1 MKKYFNLTDLVQ
13 KKKKIKKRMTGSRY
27 FKLSALL
34 LNLG

>member
-13 KKKKIKKRMTGSRY
+13 KKKIKKRMTGSRY